1 VKTRVGRS
9 AAIFALLGIA
19 WVLWS
24 GHFTPLLLA
33 LGAGSCALSLWL
45 ARRMQILDDED
56 DPLRTAGGLLAY
68 IPWLFWQI
76 ARANWQVAR
85 IIWTP
90 SLPIRPQLLRVP
102 ASQRSELG
110 NAIYAN
116 SITLT
121 PGTVALD
128 VRDGGILVH
137 ALSDSSREELQ
148 SGEMDRRVS
157 RIESTGGGAG

>member
-1 VKTRVGRS
+1 MRVGR
-9 AAIFALLGIA
+9 AAATFAFLGIA

-24 GHFTPLLLA
+24 GHFTPLLLT

-45 ARRMQILDDED
+45 AQRMQILDDEGE
-56 DPLRTAGGLLAY
+56 PLQIAAGLLAY

-85 IIWTP
+85 LIWTP
-90 SLPIRPQLLRVP
+90 SLPIRPQMLRVP

-137 ALSDSSREELQ
+137 ALTDSSREELQ

-157 RIESTGGGAG
+157 RIESGGGAGAG

>member
-1 VKTRVGRS
+1 
-9 AAIFALLGIA
+9 
-19 WVLWS
+19 
-24 GHFTPLLLA
+24 
-33 LGAGSCALSLWL
+33 
-45 ARRMQILDDED
+45 
-56 DPLRTAGGLLAY
+56 
-68 IPWLFWQI
+68 
-76 ARANWQVAR
+76 VAR
-85 IIWTP
+85 LIWTP

-137 ALSDSSREELQ
+137 ALTDSSREELQ

-157 RIESTGGGAG
+157 RIESGGGGAG